1 MTYDE
6 TIDYLYSRLPTF
18 HRDGEKALKAGLNN
32 TILLCEA
39 LGNPHLKFKSVHI
52 AGTNGKGSTS
62 HFLSAILQT
71 AGYKT
76 GLYTSP
82 HLKSYTER
90 FKINGQPIA
99 ESAIVDFVALNK
111 ALIEEV
117 NPSFFEISVALA
129 FEYFARNKVD
139 IAIIEVGL
147 GGRFDSTNIITPILS
162 LVTNI
167 SFDHTSLLGNTLP
180 EIAFE
185 KAGIIKKDVPVVIS
199 ETHPDTKKAFIDKA
213 KIENSEIYFADQ
225 IYRVISSS
233 ILKSGRREATIFEG
247 NNDLF
252 DSIELDLVGKYQIKN
267 IIGVLEAC
275 KHLNELGFRVS
286 DENIKVAI
294 KDVCKLTNFKGR
306 WQVLGINPLV
316 VADVAHNE
324 GGLKLI
330 LDQINETPH
339 QQIHFVLGFV
349 KDKDIA
355 TILQLFPKDAK
366 YYFCEFDSPR
376 KLSVNDLFLKA
387 KANGLIGQKFS
398 SPDEALLV
406 AKRNASKEDL
416 IYIGGS
422 TFVLSDLS
430 DI

>member
-76 GLYTSP
+76 ALYTSP

-99 ESAIVDFVALNK
+99 ETAIVDFVALNK

-129 FEYFARNKVD
+129 FEYFARNQID

-162 LVTNI
+162 LITNI

-180 EIAFE
+180 EIAYE
-185 KAGIIKKDVPVVIS
+185 KAGIIKKNVPVVIS
-199 ETHPDTKKAFIDKA
+199 ETHSETEKVFIDKA
-213 KIENSEIYFADQ
+213 KLENSEIYFADQ
-225 IYRVISSS
+225 NYRVISNS

-247 NNDLF
+247 NNVLF